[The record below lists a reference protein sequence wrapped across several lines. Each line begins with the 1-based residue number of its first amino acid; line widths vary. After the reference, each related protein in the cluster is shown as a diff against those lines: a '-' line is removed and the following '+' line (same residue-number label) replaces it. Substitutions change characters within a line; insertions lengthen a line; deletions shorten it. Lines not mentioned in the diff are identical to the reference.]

1 MKEERER
8 EGGSWS
14 KGQRREDLL
23 LQCEECKAD
32 VGYYL
37 SLPAMA
43 SSPRL
48 EVDYCFGELDG
59 HITYVLK
66 EQDKEANLFKPEGV
80 CEGSKREIV
89 VPNIYIGCQFLQLY
103 CV

>member
-1 MKEERER
+1 
-8 EGGSWS
+8 
-14 KGQRREDLL
+14 
-23 LQCEECKAD
+23 
-32 VGYYL
+32 
-37 SLPAMA
+37 MA

-89 VPNIYIGCQFLQLY
+89 VPNIYRLPIPAAILCLKPHHDHCSVLVVGFTQR
-103 CV
+103 